1 MNLIRWGARLR
12 GDDQI
17 TARSTRDRIEEAGPL
32 GCCMHVQN
40 FGSVLAADCAGR
52 LDTLN
57 ISELLT
63 GNLSPSEQ
71 YISTNFLSTV
81 YYHLYCKLF
90 AMRVQKISCCRR
102 LKSNSNCNP
111 MGNVLYLHLVRMI
124 NSELSHSQHYISH
137 HFYSRL

>member
-1 MNLIRWGARLR
+1 M
-12 GDDQI
+12 
-17 TARSTRDRIEEAGPL
+17 
-32 GCCMHVQN
+32 
-40 FGSVLAADCAGR
+40 
-52 LDTLN
+52 TLPHWEQCHLHC
-57 ISELLT
+57 ILPHLLQDVCNRNPEKVVAVKT
-63 GNLSPSEQ
+63 LSLTQYTMYCTCTYCEWWMGNLSPSEQ

-111 MGNVLYLHLVRMI
+111 TGNVLYLHLVRMI

-137 HFYSRL
+137 HLYSIL